1 MFYPRRVFDE
11 LKKHAE
17 KKQASFITGLRRTG
31 KTTIIKQLLST
42 VFTENS
48 IYIDLER
55 LDNRFL
61 FQTPNY
67 ENIVLALKQRGLDF
81 DRKSVIALDEAQ
93 LIKELPSVIK
103 YLYDTYNIKF
113 IVSGSSS
120 YYLKNLFNES
130 LAGRKKIF
138 NLYPLDFGEYL
149 TFKSVPWTGIDFINP
164 VFNSNEYNR
173 IKGWYDEFIEYG
185 GLPEVVLSGK
195 SSDKTELLDD
205 IISSYINIDI
215 KWLSDFRNAE
225 NIRNLLVMLA
235 SRTGSRLDIA
245 KISALTGL
253 SIPTVA
259 NYIEL
264 FEQTFLIH
272 RIPVISKNPDKEI
285 IKAKKLFFSDNG
297 IVTRLARISSG
308 SLFENAVFNQ
318 LKHKGTLS
326 YYSLKNGKEIDFIYN
341 NSVAFEVK
349 ETATNADQKLVEK
362 LALNLKI
369 NQSYIISRYPS
380 SNFLRSIWGGMI
392 K

>member
-1 MFYPRRVFDE
+1 MFYQRKIYHD
-11 LKKHAE
+11 LKEHAP
-17 KKQASFITGLRRTG
+17 KKQASIITGLRRTG
-31 KTTIIKQLLST
+31 KTTIIRQLLID
-42 VFTENS
+42 VFPENN

-55 LDNRFL
+55 MDNRLL
-61 FQTPNY
+61 FRTPNY
-67 ENIVLALKQRGLDF
+67 DTIVLALKQRGLNF
-81 DRKSVIALDEAQ
+81 RRRCVIALDEAQ
-93 LIKELPSVIK
+93 LVKELPGVIK

-120 YYLKNLFNES
+120 FYLKNMFSES

-138 NLYPLDFGEYL
+138 DLYPLDFGEYL
-149 TFKSVPWTGIDFINP
+149 TFKSVPWSETDFIRAGFDLSE
-164 VFNSNEYNR
+164 FNR
-173 IKGWYDEFIEYG
+173 LKGWYDDFIEYG
-185 GLPEVVLSGK
+185 GLPEVVLAEK
-195 SSDKTELLDD
+195 INDKTDLLDD

-215 KWLSDFRNAE
+215 RRLCDFRNAE

-235 SRTGSRLDIA
+235 SRSGTKLDTA

-272 RIPVISKNPDKEI
+272 RLPVVSKNPDREI
-285 IKAKKLFFSDNG
+285 VKARKIFFSDSGVVN
-297 IVTRLARISSG
+297 RLAKISSG

-318 LKHKGTLS
+318 LKHKGKLN

-341 NSVAFEVK
+341 NSVAFEIK
-349 ETATNADQKLVEK
+349 ETPTSADQKSAEK
-362 LALNLKI
+362 LASNLNIK
-369 NQSYIISRYPS
+369 QVYVISRYPS
-380 SNFLRSIWGGMI
+380 ASFSQSIWGGTI